1 MEVMAHCL
9 VISVRTVHR
18 AWTSGNFSVKYCV
31 NTPGLVR
38 VSHTSSYKA
47 KRRLLCS
54 EADAVTERVERVR
67 ERSGHR
73 QREKENIEGNIERE
87 RENIE
92 GNIERERKHR
102 RKHRERERKH
112 RE

>member
-1 MEVMAHCL
+1 MKKEYDNMEVMAHCL

-54 EADAVTERVERVR
+54 EADVVTERVGRGQGE
-67 ERSGHR
+67 E
-73 QREKENIEGNIERE
+73 
-87 RENIE
+87 
-92 GNIERERKHR
+92 
-102 RKHRERERKH
+102 
-112 RE
+112 